1 MSNALLLAQPPF
13 PWFST
18 IWQQL
23 TEQVRVNRLPHAL
36 LFKGTDGIG
45 AAELAA
51 AFAQFLLCRSPLESR
66 ACGRCRG
73 CELLIAGTHPD
84 FILVAPEEG
93 SSVIKIAQ
101 IRELAQRVANTA
113 QQGGR
118 KVIVLTPTE
127 AMNIEASNALLKNLE
142 EPSGDTV
149 FILVSYQIARVL
161 PTIRSRTSQLALV
174 APTYPQALDWLNDHS
189 LPNAEALL
197 TAAGGP
203 VKALQWSQSGLMAV
217 FNEADHCLNDVIK
230 GDLSPIDGAKKMAS
244 YDLVVFFGF
253 VQHWLQASIRHNFNA
268 QFVTGQSA
276 QAFTAYPMAARFT
289 LLDAV
294 QTRLAQLYSGSNP
307 NKVLACEE
315 FLLVLLGLKAGLD
328 AGAKTKSRYASR

>member
-1 MSNALLLAQPPF
+1 MSNSLLLSQPPF
-13 PWFST
+13 PWFLT

-45 AAELAA
+45 AAELAT
-51 AFAQFLLCRSPLESR
+51 AFAQFLLCRSPLQSR
-66 ACGRCRG
+66 ACGQCRG
-73 CELLIAGTHPD
+73 CELLKAGTHPD
-84 FILVAPEEG
+84 YILVAPEEG

-101 IRELAQRVANTA
+101 VRELAQRVANTA

-127 AMNIEASNALLKNLE
+127 AMNTEASNALLKNLE

-161 PTIRSRTSQLALV
+161 PTIRSRTSQIALA
-174 APTYPQALDWLNDHS
+174 APSHSQAIDWLIAQNVTQS
-189 LPNAEALL
+189 GELL
-197 TAAGGP
+197 LDAAGGP
-203 VKALQWSQSGLMAV
+203 VKALLWFESGLITT
-217 FNEADHCLNDVIK
+217 FNEVDQCLSEVIS
-230 GDLSPIDGAKKMAS
+230 GDLSPVDGAKKMAT
-244 YDLVVFFGF
+244 YDLVVLLGF
-253 VQHWLQASIRHNFNA
+253 IQQWLQASIKHHSNA
-268 QFVTGQSA
+268 KTQLSRSA
-276 QAFTAYPMAARFT
+276 QGFISLPIIARFA

-315 FLLVLLGLKAGLD
+315 FLLMLLGLK
-328 AGAKTKSRYASR
+328 TESRRASR